1 MTWHRNDVKLPG
13 PGIFHAWR
21 AQPTDYPAPGCGSG
35 SPYNAKTPTHPTL
48 ERGGEFCTSLGGHA
62 FSIDGLTWY
71 VSPVAPWN
79 NTVKYDTGETIS
91 FRARERVH
99 FVYNDVGEPIYLGT
113 SLGNPPAGGAGGGN
127 GGVPGADHAFVQLV
141 KLKRGEV

>member
-1 MTWHRNDVKLPG
+1 MKLLG
-13 PGIFHAWR
+13 AGIFHAWR

-99 FVYNDVGEPIYLGT
+99 FVYDDVGEPIYLGT